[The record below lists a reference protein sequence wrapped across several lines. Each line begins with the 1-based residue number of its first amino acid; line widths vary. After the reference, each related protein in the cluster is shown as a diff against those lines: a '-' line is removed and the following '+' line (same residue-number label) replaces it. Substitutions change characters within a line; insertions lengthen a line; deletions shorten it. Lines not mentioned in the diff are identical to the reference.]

1 MTFENLQLSHDKES
15 GVLTIMIARATKM
28 NALNR
33 KTLSE
38 IRSAVEQVYEDK
50 SVKAV
55 IFTGEGEKAFVAGAD
70 ISEFTSMN
78 EINARK
84 LSESGQE
91 IFMMIETCP
100 KPVIAAV
107 NGYALGGGC
116 ELALACHLR
125 IAVETAKFGLP
136 EVTLGLL
143 PGYGGTQRLPQLV
156 GKGKALE
163 MMMTAEMIT
172 APEAKILGLVNHVV
186 ATQEELLP
194 KAKEL
199 LGRILKN
206 APIAIETVINCVNAV
221 YNKSEEDGY
230 QTEANSFG
238 ICART
243 DDFKEGT
250 AAFLEKR
257 KPNFQGK

>member
-1 MTFENLQLSHDKES
+1 MSFENLQLTRQDSI
-15 GVLTIMIARATKM
+15 LTVTIARAAKM
-28 NALNR
+28 NALNQ
-33 KTLSE
+33 KTLAE
-38 IRSAVEQVYEDK
+38 IRSVMEQVYADK
-50 SVKAV
+50 AVKAV
-55 IFTGEGEKAFVAGAD
+55 IFIGEGEKAFIAGAD
-70 ISEFTSMN
+70 ISEFTAMN

-107 NGYALGGGC
+107 NGFALGGGC
-116 ELALACHLR
+116 ELAMACHLR
-125 IAVETAKFGLP
+125 IASENARFGLP

-156 GKGKALE
+156 GKAKALE
-163 MMMTAEMIT
+163 MMLTAEMIT
-172 APEAKILGLVNHVV
+172 ATEAKTLGLVNHLVPTP
-186 ATQEELLP
+186 ADLLP

-199 LGRILKN
+199 LAKILKN
-206 APIAIETVINCVNAV
+206 APIALEMVINCVNAA
-221 YNKSEEDGY
+221 YNQSEEDGY

-243 DDFKEGT
+243 EDFTEGT
-250 AAFLEKR
+250 MAFLEKR
-257 KPNFQGK
+257 KANFHGK

>member
-1 MTFENLQLSHDKES
+1 MTFENLQLSHDKET
-15 GVLTIMIARATKM
+15 GILTVTIARATKM
-28 NALNR
+28 NALNQR
-33 KTLSE
+33 TISE
-38 IRSAVEQVYEDK
+38 IRSAIEQVYEDK
-50 SVKAV
+50 SVRAV

-84 LSESGQE
+84 LSENGQE
-91 IFMMIETCP
+91 VLMMIETCP
-100 KPVIAAV
+100 KPVVAAV

-116 ELALACHLR
+116 ELAMACHLR
-125 IAVETAKFGLP
+125 VAVESAKFGLP

-163 MMMTAEMIT
+163 MILSAEMIT
-172 APEAKILGLVNHVV
+172 ATEAKALGLVNHVV
-186 ATQEELLP
+186 STQAELLP
-194 KAKEL
+194 KVKEILAK
-199 LGRILKN
+199 ILKN
-206 APIAIETVINCVNAV
+206 APIALEMAISCINAF

-243 DDFKEGT
+243 EDFKEGT

-257 KPNFQGK
+257 KAGFQGK